1 MKKEFSSMSTPDL
14 LSPNQT
20 GNLSSFIMQ
29 RIKSNKLLSVQN
41 FKFNLNEIY
50 HQNRVSMNEF
60 DKIQNKHK
68 KILDKLYLESK
79 NFAIMYYKYKDS
91 VKDIE
96 RSIRRNKLRPFSDDI
111 TQKKVDLIEKNHF
124 KNNMEEI
131 KNMFRPSP
139 LLLEG
144 NDLDNYYKSVEN
156 IQDINPDKDKNI
168 KYSQK
173 LLYLLSNDN
182 RTQMYMMNR
191 INRSRK
197 KTKKK
202 ESPNKINKSI
212 KNLQTYNNDIKKCLK
227 MKEFNTMKFK
237 KKGGSNQNL
246 IIVSKIKRH
255 FSPRNSYSSILDKNP
270 KLNLSKK
277 RSSLLMVDQAKNR
290 DKFLNIFDTYEK
302 IKKMPIDKIVNLDTK
317 YYLHKFPVLSEITN
331 SNQIKTI
338 YNDIKKV
345 KKNVELFNENEIPA
359 LRQMY
364 YANAYDKRKILNKE
378 KKKDKDINNLDKEL
392 INSVSR
398 F

>member
-41 FKFNLNEIY
+41 FKFNLNEIF

-124 KNNMEEI
+124 KKSMDEI
-131 KNMFRPSP
+131 KNMFTPSP

-144 NDLDNYYKSVEN
+144 NDLDRYYKSIEN

-168 KYSQK
+168 KYSLK

-182 RTQMYMMNR
+182 RTQIYMMNK
-191 INRSRK
+191 INRNKSRN
-197 KTKKK
+197 KKK
-202 ESPNKINKSI
+202 ESPNKVNKFI
-212 KNLQTYNNDIKKCLK
+212 KNLKTYNNEIKKCLK
-227 MKEFNTMKFK
+227 LKEFSSMKFE
-237 KKGGSNQNL
+237 KKGWSNQNL
-246 IIVSKIKRH
+246 INISKIKRH
-255 FSPRNSYSSILDKNP
+255 FSPRNSYSSILEKNP
-270 KLNLSKK
+270 KLNISKK
-277 RSSLLMVDQAKNR
+277 RSSVLMVDQVKNR

-364 YANAYDKRKILNKE
+364 YANAYDKRKILKKE

>member
-41 FKFNLNEIY
+41 FKFNLNEIF

-60 DKIQNKHK
+60 DKVQNKHK

-79 NFAIMYYKYKDS
+79 NFATMYYKYKDS

-168 KYSQK
+168 KYSLK

-364 YANAYDKRKILNKE
+364 YANAYDKRKILKKE
-378 KKKDKDINNLDKEL
+378 KKKDKDINNLDKE
-392 INSVSR
+392 
-398 F
+398 

>member
-41 FKFNLNEIY
+41 FKFNLNEIF

-60 DKIQNKHK
+60 DKVQNKHK

-79 NFAIMYYKYKDS
+79 NFATMYYKYKDS

-364 YANAYDKRKILNKE
+364 YANAYDKRKILKKE

>member
-41 FKFNLNEIY
+41 FKFNLNEIF

-60 DKIQNKHK
+60 DKVQNKHK

-302 IKKMPIDKIVNLDTK
+302 IKKMPIDKIVNIDTK

-364 YANAYDKRKILNKE
+364 YANAYDKRKILKKE

>member
-41 FKFNLNEIY
+41 FKFNLNEIF

-60 DKIQNKHK
+60 DKVQNKHK

-79 NFAIMYYKYKDS
+79 NFATMYYKYKDS

-96 RSIRRNKLRPFSDDI
+96 RCIRRNKLRPFSDDI

-246 IIVSKIKRH
+246 ITISKIKRH

-277 RSSLLMVDQAKNR
+277 RSSLLMVDQVKNR

-364 YANAYDKRKILNKE
+364 YANAYDKRKILKKE
-378 KKKDKDINNLDKEL
+378 KKKDRDINNLDKEL

>member
-1 MKKEFSSMSTPDL
+1 MSTPDL

-41 FKFNLNEIY
+41 FKFNLNEIF

-60 DKIQNKHK
+60 DKVQNKHK

-79 NFAIMYYKYKDS
+79 NFATMYYKYKDS

-96 RSIRRNKLRPFSDDI
+96 RCIRRNKLRPFSDDI

-364 YANAYDKRKILNKE
+364 YANAYDKRKILKKE

>member
-41 FKFNLNEIY
+41 FKFNLNEIF

-60 DKIQNKHK
+60 DKVQNKHK

-79 NFAIMYYKYKDS
+79 NFATMYYKYKDS

-359 LRQMY
+359 LRQIY
-364 YANAYDKRKILNKE
+364 YANVYDKRKILKKE

>member
-1 MKKEFSSMSTPDL
+1 MSTPDL
-14 LSPNQT
+14 LTPNQS
-20 GNLSSFIMQ
+20 GNLSSFLMK
-29 RIKSNKLLSVQN
+29 RIKNNKLLSVQN
-41 FKFNLNEIY
+41 FKFNLNEIF

-124 KNNMEEI
+124 KNSMDEI
-131 KNMFRPSP
+131 KNMFTPSP

-144 NDLDNYYKSVEN
+144 NDLDRYYKSIEN

-168 KYSQK
+168 KYSLK

-182 RTQMYMMNR
+182 RTQIYMMNK
-191 INRSRK
+191 INRNKSRN
-197 KTKKK
+197 KKK
-202 ESPNKINKSI
+202 ESPNKVNKFI
-212 KNLQTYNNDIKKCLK
+212 KNLKTYNNEIKKCLK
-227 MKEFNTMKFK
+227 LKEFSSMKFE
-237 KKGGSNQNL
+237 KKGWSNQNL
-246 IIVSKIKRH
+246 INISKIKRH
-255 FSPRNSYSSILDKNP
+255 FSPRNSYSSILEKNP
-270 KLNLSKK
+270 KLNISKK
-277 RSSLLMVDQAKNR
+277 RSSVLMVDQVKNR

-338 YNDIKKV
+338 YKDIKKV
-345 KKNVELFNENEIPA
+345 KKNVQLFNENEIPA

-378 KKKDKDINNLDKEL
+378 KKKDKDINSLDKEL

>member
-1 MKKEFSSMSTPDL
+1 MERNYITSISTPDI
-14 LSPNQT
+14 NITQNK
-20 GNLSSFIMQ
+20 NLSSLLMKQ
-29 RIKSNKLLSVQN
+29 IKKNKLLSTQN
-41 FKFNLNEIY
+41 FNFNLKDIF
-50 HQNRVSMNEF
+50 HQNRASINEF
-60 DKIQNKHK
+60 DKTQNKHK
-68 KILDKLYLESK
+68 KTLDKLQLESK
-79 NFAIMYYKYKDS
+79 NFATMYYKYKDS

-124 KNNMEEI
+124 KKSMDEI
-131 KNMFRPSP
+131 KNMFTPSP

-144 NDLDNYYKSVEN
+144 NDLDRYYKSIEN

-168 KYSQK
+168 KYSLK

-182 RTQMYMMNR
+182 RTQIYMMNK
-191 INRSRK
+191 INRNKSRN
-197 KTKKK
+197 KKK
-202 ESPNKINKSI
+202 ESPNKVNKFI
-212 KNLQTYNNDIKKCLK
+212 KNLKTYNNEIKKCLK
-227 MKEFNTMKFK
+227 LKEFSSMKFE
-237 KKGGSNQNL
+237 KKGWSNQNL
-246 IIVSKIKRH
+246 INISKIKRH
-255 FSPRNSYSSILDKNP
+255 FSPRNSYSSILEKNP
-270 KLNLSKK
+270 KLNISKK
-277 RSSLLMVDQAKNR
+277 RSSVLMVDQVKNR

-338 YNDIKKV
+338 YKDIKKV
-345 KKNVELFNENEIPA
+345 KKNVQLFNENEIPA

-378 KKKDKDINNLDKEL
+378 KKKDKDINSLDKEL

>member
-1 MKKEFSSMSTPDL
+1 MNKIFKTSIS
-14 LSPNQT
+14 SPNLKSQVH
-20 GNLSSFIMQ
+20 LSNQIMNQ
-29 RIKSNKLLSVQN
+29 IKGNKLLNNQN
-41 FKFNLNEIY
+41 FHFNLNDIF
-50 HQNRVSMNEF
+50 HKNRVSMNEF

-68 KILDKLYLESK
+68 KTLDKLYLESK
-79 NFAIMYYKYKDS
+79 NFSSMYYKYKDS

-364 YANAYDKRKILNKE
+364 YANAYDKRKILKKE

>member
-41 FKFNLNEIY
+41 FKFNLNEIF

-60 DKIQNKHK
+60 DKVQNKHK

-79 NFAIMYYKYKDS
+79 NFATMYYKYKDS

-212 KNLQTYNNDIKKCLK
+212 KNL
-227 MKEFNTMKFK
+227 
-237 KKGGSNQNL
+237 
-246 IIVSKIKRH
+246 
-255 FSPRNSYSSILDKNP
+255 
-270 KLNLSKK
+270 
-277 RSSLLMVDQAKNR
+277 
-290 DKFLNIFDTYEK
+290 
-302 IKKMPIDKIVNLDTK
+302 
-317 YYLHKFPVLSEITN
+317 
-331 SNQIKTI
+331 
-338 YNDIKKV
+338 
-345 KKNVELFNENEIPA
+345 
-359 LRQMY
+359 
-364 YANAYDKRKILNKE
+364 
-378 KKKDKDINNLDKEL
+378 
-392 INSVSR
+392 
-398 F
+398 

>member
-1 MKKEFSSMSTPDL
+1 MERNYITSISTPNL
-14 LSPNQT
+14 NITQNNS
-20 GNLSSFIMQ
+20 LSSLLMKQ
-29 RIKSNKLLSVQN
+29 IKKNKLLSTQN
-41 FKFNLNEIY
+41 FNFNLKDIF
-50 HQNRVSMNEF
+50 HQNRVSINEF
-60 DKIQNKHK
+60 DKTQNKHK
-68 KILDKLYLESK
+68 KTLDKLQLESK
-79 NFAIMYYKYKDS
+79 NFATMYYKYKDS

-364 YANAYDKRKILNKE
+364 YANAYDKRKILKKE